1 MQADI
6 FTVPDLPNNIKLSI
20 MAHPRGDDWLEDE
33 IKALR
38 EVGVTILVSLLERS
52 EILELRLTAEAALC
66 AANGLD
72 YLNFPI
78 ADRNVPPLH
87 PTTLDFLRRLKT
99 SLEQR
104 QHVVVHCRMGLG
116 RSGLVTACLLIMAG
130 LLPEQALLKLSEL
143 RGLDVPDTLEQR
155 EWVFDFAN
163 YWQAQAKTG

>member
-6 FTVPDLPNNIKLSI
+6 FTVPDLSNNIKLSI

-38 EVGVTILVSLLERS
+38 EVGVTVLVSLLERS

-66 AANGLD
+66 AANNLE

-87 PTTLDFLRRLKT
+87 PTTLDFLRQIKA

-104 QHVVVHCRMGLG
+104 QHVVIHCRMGLG
-116 RSGLVTACLLIMAG
+116 RSGLVAACLLIM
-130 LLPEQALLKLSEL
+130 LSLSPEQALLKLGKL
-143 RGLDVPDTLEQR
+143 RDMDVPDTQEQR
-155 EWVFDFAN
+155 EWVFDFAR
-163 YWQAQAKTG
+163 YWQAKH